1 MKTQELKV
9 CYNSFMISS
18 LNKILIFS
26 AELIATFLIYYLFN
40 FEIAVLV
47 ILAEIATNTYI
58 KNN

>member
-1 MKTQELKV
+1 
-9 CYNSFMISS
+9 MISS